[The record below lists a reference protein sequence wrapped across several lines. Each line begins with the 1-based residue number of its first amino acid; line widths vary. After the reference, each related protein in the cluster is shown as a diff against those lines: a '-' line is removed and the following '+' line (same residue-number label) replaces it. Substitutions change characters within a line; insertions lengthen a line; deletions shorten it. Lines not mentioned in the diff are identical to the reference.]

1 MKGERPISGVS
12 DDRPAR
18 SARGRPS
25 RSRTGG
31 GRRGANPTV
40 ERSDSVNTEM
50 LVERFFE
57 ALISGDRATARALAD
72 EAAARQVPAGTML
85 SEVYWP
91 TYEMIERLFRS
102 DQMTTL
108 SHHLATRLLRVLCDQ
123 VSLRLTQAPRQ
134 NRRVFA
140 VCGPTDADELA
151 GQIAIDL
158 LEHEGF
164 TVSYAGGGIASDE
177 ILAHVQEHKPDTL
190 LLFASAPSDLPSI
203 RGLIDTIHE
212 IGAVRTLQIVVGGG
226 VFNRAEGLAE
236 EIGADLWATSPID
249 LVRELT
255 QNPDRRA
262 RTNQHTVG
270 RKRRVRAEAA

>member
-1 MKGERPISGVS
+1 MFEKS
-12 DDRPAR
+12 DHRPAR
-18 SARGRPS
+18 SARGNQTS
-25 RSRTGG
+25 RRNGG
-31 GRRGANPTV
+31 GRGGLHPTV

-57 ALISGDRATARALAD
+57 ALISGDRAAARALAL
-72 EAAARQVPAGTML
+72 EAAARNIPAQTML

-123 VSLRLTQAPRQ
+123 VAQRLEPRARN

-151 GQIAIDL
+151 GQLAIDL
-158 LEHEGF
+158 LECEGF
-164 TVSYAGGGIASDE
+164 TVAYAGGGIAADE
-177 ILAHVQEHKPDTL
+177 ILAHVQENQPDTL

-212 IGAVRTLQIVVGGG
+212 IGAVRRLQIVVGGG
-226 VFNRAEGLAE
+226 VFNRAEGLAQ

-249 LVRELT
+249 LVQELT
-255 QNPDRRA
+255 RNPERRA
-262 RTNQHTVG
+262 QTNQHTVG
-270 RKRRVRAEAA
+270 RKRRVRADAA